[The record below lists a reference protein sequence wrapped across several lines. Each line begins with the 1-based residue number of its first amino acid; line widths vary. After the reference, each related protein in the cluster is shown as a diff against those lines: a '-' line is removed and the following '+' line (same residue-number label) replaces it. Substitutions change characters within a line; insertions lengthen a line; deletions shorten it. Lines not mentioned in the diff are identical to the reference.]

1 MRSLSVTLA
10 AALYATALAAEP
22 PDAARG
28 KEVFAA
34 HCKVC
39 HTAADQ
45 PRKLGPNLTGLFKRP
60 RLSSGKR
67 TSEAA
72 VRALID
78 SGARGMPPYKEMLSP
93 SQKEDLLA
101 FLKTQ

>member
-1 MRSLSVTLA
+1 MRSLSIVLA
-10 AALYATALAAEP
+10 AAVWPACRATEL

-34 HCKVC
+34 HCRVC
-39 HTAADQ
+39 HAASDQ
-45 PRKLGPNLTGLFKRP
+45 PRKLGPSLTGLFKRP
-60 RLSSGKR
+60 RFSSGKR
-67 TSEAA
+67 MSEAA

-78 SGARGMPPYKEMLSP
+78 SGARGMPPYKEMLSS